1 MIIIR
6 SILKYMF
13 IIYLKNVLD
22 VNILLYKFGQFET
35 TLSEDK
41 LKYKWTER
49 VRGSIKG
56 GK

>member
-1 MIIIR
+1 
-6 SILKYMF
+6 MF